1 MVASTYKEEEEKL
14 GICSTIFLVFNR
26 RSTQSISQT
35 PVQILTTDKKKAEHL
50 NKHFA
55 TVTKSNK
62 KSDFDRTLKQDL
74 RKEEL
79 SNERSTPEIFMTNI
93 TAGEL

>member
-1 MVASTYKEEEEKL
+1 M
-14 GICSTIFLVFNR
+14 
-26 RSTQSISQT
+26 
-35 PVQILTTDKKKAEHL
+35 TTDKKKAEHL

-93 TAGEL
+93 TAGELEKILHALKSRKSHGPDKLHAEKN